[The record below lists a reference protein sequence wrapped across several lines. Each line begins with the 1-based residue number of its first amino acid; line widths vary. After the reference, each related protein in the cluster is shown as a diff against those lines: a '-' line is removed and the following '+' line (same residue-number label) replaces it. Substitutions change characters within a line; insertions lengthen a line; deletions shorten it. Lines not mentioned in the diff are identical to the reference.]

1 MLNYFFCSLDIL
13 FCYVLVAVAF
23 VICSRCLMSRSYD
36 NIFSPFFFLAQQRVL
51 QFERVSDL
59 PCPKIH
65 KTKSFQA
72 FFIAHSL
79 ITTKTRGPT
88 YDLIKD
94 LHEKLEPWDQHI
106 KREYPY
112 LTLPSPLSLK
122 LLTSDPSGRGIKPIR
137 RETRSK

>member
-1 MLNYFFCSLDIL
+1 MKKRFLNARAKLFFCSLDIL

-36 NIFSPFFFLAQQRVL
+36 NSFFSLFFLAQQRVL
-51 QFERVSDL
+51 QFERVSNL

-94 LHEKLEPWDQHI
+94 LHEKLEPWDQQNDW
-106 KREYPY
+106 PPPCQ
-112 LTLPSPLSLK
+112 L
-122 LLTSDPSGRGIKPIR
+122 
-137 RETRSK
+137 